1 MILPEGRRP
10 KATDAKPWN
19 GVYFKQIEMGPMQNF
34 VYLVGSLETRKA
46 AVVDAAWDIE
56 EILRIVAEDEMELTH
71 AFVSH
76 THPDH
81 IGGQFAGVHI
91 EGVTELL
98 EKAKVKVIVHR
109 EEAEFLKSLSP
120 SDLIKVES
128 GSEIDLGG
136 IGIQLIHT
144 PGHTPGSQCFL
155 IDNRLV
161 SGDTL
166 FIGSCGRVDLPGG
179 NAEQLYFSLTQRLME
194 LPETT
199 LLFPGH
205 NYSEKSISTLGE
217 QKRTNPYLQF
227 HALRDFLAAM
237 GYA

>member
-1 MILPEGRRP
+1 LIDNL
-10 KATDAKPWN
+10 
-19 GVYFKQIEMGPMQNF
+19 YFKQIEMGPMQNF
-34 VYLVGSLETRKA
+34 VYLMGSLETRKV

-56 EILRIVAEDEMELTH
+56 EILRIVAADDMELTH
-71 AFVSH
+71 ACVSH

-81 IGGQFAGVHI
+81 IGGQFSGLHI
-91 EGVTELL
+91 EGITELL
-98 EKAKVKVIVHR
+98 EKAKVKVIVHK
-109 EEAEFLKSLSP
+109 EEAEFLKFLSP

-128 GSEIDLGG
+128 GDGIDIGG
-136 IGIQLIHT
+136 INIRLIHT

-155 IDNRLV
+155 IDDRLV

-179 NAEQLYFSLTQRLME
+179 NAEQMYFSLTQRLMD

-205 NYSEKSISTLGE
+205 NYSDKSISTLGE
-217 QKRTNPYLQF
+217 QQRTNPYLQF
-227 HALRDFLAAM
+227 HSLREFLSAM